1 METFWFIILY
11 VIPLLGCISIIG
23 YLLKYEDTESVVLLV
38 LFILAFIPIIN
49 FVISFLIIG
58 SYLLDKIRNKI

>member
-11 VIPLLGCISIIG
+11 IIPLLGCMSIIT
-23 YLLKYEDTESVVLLV
+23 YLLKYKDTESVVLLV
-38 LFILAFIPIIN
+38 LFIFAFMPGIN

-58 SYLLDKIRNKI
+58 SYLLDKLRNK